1 MCNVCSVCSACSACR
16 ERVDD
21 DGIYNKRVGRGR
33 PQGPLTGMLD
43 EQAHVFCTSV
53 LLAHTSD
60 KLHLGGRAGDG
71 GSKPGLRLEGI
82 ILLSHVLRSR
92 TALLRHLLRSDGKVA
107 PVTNYTGNW

>member
-1 MCNVCSVCSACSACR
+1 MHRVC
-16 ERVDD
+16 ERGARGCCDEDDLTPSLLRRLTDINAVRAVRAVRGDD

-33 PQGPLTGMLD
+33 RKGPLMGMLD

-71 GSKPGLRLEGI
+71 GSKPGLRG
-82 ILLSHVLRSR
+82 
-92 TALLRHLLRSDGKVA
+92 
-107 PVTNYTGNW
+107 